1 MIRQHSLWKHVID
14 GSSRTFLN
22 VISNFNLNLKVAEE
36 AVMVEE
42 EAATKVVEAE
52 VSIASLPSID

>member
-1 MIRQHSLWKHVID
+1 M
-14 GSSRTFLN
+14 
-22 VISNFNLNLKVAEE
+22 AEE

-52 VSIASLPSID
+52 VSIASAPSID